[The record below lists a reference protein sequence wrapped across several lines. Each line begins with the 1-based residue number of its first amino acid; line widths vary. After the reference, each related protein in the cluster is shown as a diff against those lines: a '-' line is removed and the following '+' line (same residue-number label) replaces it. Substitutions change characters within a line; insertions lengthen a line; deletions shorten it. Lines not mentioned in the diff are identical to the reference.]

1 MKGATSSLRLM
12 SAACSRWGPCPPA
25 SASLSPSRARSP
37 PHRAT
42 RDHPYV
48 TDTSKWVPSCLH
60 CTHPSSRPTLW
71 SSCQGQGG
79 LCREEALIW
88 GACELRAK
96 DPWQGPSEPQSS
108 RPRYPKG
115 YFIQNTDFDF
125 FNYRGLQWSVLLY
138 TTPTTCI
145 DDINITTGVERD
157 SGDGFWFLLQH
168 SSWTGPR
175 CWPRRF
181 QSKHNSPR
189 HVFGSGT
196 QLTVLGQP
204 KATPSVT
211 LFLPSSEELQANK
224 VTLVC
229 LMSASI

>member
-48 TDTSKWVPSCLH
+48 TDTSK
-60 CTHPSSRPTLW
+60 
-71 SSCQGQGG
+71 
-79 LCREEALIW
+79 
-88 GACELRAK
+88 
-96 DPWQGPSEPQSS
+96 
-108 RPRYPKG
+108 YPKG